1 MDRRYAWQSLKVRLP
16 AGIVLLLLAA
26 LASFAFFAN
35 REVETALLVTAESR
49 LLSASEQIGGILA
62 ESAESQIAILDS
74 LSAHPEIVRF
84 LRAPLGDTRQALQRV
99 LDSVRGRSADD
110 LAVAVRAPNGAFVGS
125 GDTALALIDDGRTTF
140 ESGVGRFVPWG
151 EHVAYRLIAPVVV
164 GGETLGHLVSAQA
177 VEPDPEATR
186 LIVDLIGFQAEL
198 AIGSD
203 SGGVWTDLVT
213 RVEAPPAAATAG
225 AVSRAEGAGGEPIVG
240 VLTRIT
246 GGPRMLWVALPES
259 TILAPQRAFA
269 VRMGTVALMLVLVGG
284 LGGWLLG
291 HRIVGGLVG
300 LAGTAEAIA
309 QGDYARRS
317 GNRGVDEVGRLG
329 RAFDAMADQV
339 QESHDLLEDRVRR
352 RTEEL
357 ETAVQSLEEAQA
369 ELVRKERLALLGE
382 LAGGVGHELRNPLGV
397 MTNAVYYLR
406 TVLADPPEAV
416 NDYLGILH
424 DQIQLSE
431 KIVRDLL
438 DFARIRPPSPAPTDL
453 RDLAETQLT
462 RIGDLEDVLFEWDFP
477 DDLPT
482 AYVDPGQMGQVI
494 QNLMMNAK
502 QAVVASG
509 GGTVTVRA
517 REEDSHVVV
526 EVADTGP
533 GVPPNVAEV
542 IFEPLFTTKARGIGL
557 GLSVSRSLVEANGG
571 RLWLVNGSDRGATF
585 AVSLP
590 VRAEAS

>member
-1 MDRRYAWQSLKVRLP
+1 MDRRSAWQSLEVRLP

-49 LLSASEQIGGILA
+49 LLNASEQIGANLT
-62 ESAESQIAILDS
+62 ESTERQFDILDS
-74 LSAHPEIVRF
+74 LSTHAELVRF
-84 LRAPLGDTRQALQRV
+84 LRAPLDDTDQSARRV
-99 LDSVRGRSADD
+99 LDSVMGPARAD
-110 LAVAVRAPNGAFVGS
+110 RAMALRATNGAVVGS
-125 GDTALALIDDGRTTF
+125 GDTALALISDGRTTF
-140 ESGVGRFVPWG
+140 EGGLGRFVPWG
-151 EHVAYRLIAPVVV
+151 EHVAYRLITPVVQ
-164 GGETLGHLVSAQA
+164 GGDTVGHLIRAQA
-177 VEPDPEATR
+177 VEPNSEASR
-186 LIVDLIGFQAEL
+186 LITDLIGAEAEL

-203 SGGVWTDLVT
+203 SGGLWTDLGT
-213 RVEAPPAAATAG
+213 RVEGPPAAATPG
-225 AVSRAEGAGGEPIVG
+225 GVSRAEGDDGEPIVG
-240 VLTRIT
+240 VLTRIE
-246 GGPRMLWVALPES
+246 GGPWMIWVALPES
-259 TILAPQRAFA
+259 AILAPQRAFA
-269 VRMGTVALMLVLVGG
+269 VRMGTVGLMLVLVSG
-284 LGGWLLG
+284 LGGWFLG

-317 GNRGVDEVGRLG
+317 GNRGVDEVGRLA
-329 RAFDAMADQV
+329 RAFDVMADQV

-357 ETAVQSLEEAQA
+357 ETAVRSLEEAQA

-406 TVLADPPEAV
+406 TVLVDPPEAV
-416 NDYLGILH
+416 SDYLGILH
-424 DQIQLSE
+424 NQIQLSE

-438 DFARIRPPSPAPTDL
+438 DFARIRPPSPAPTDV

-502 QAVVASG
+502 QAVVESG

-517 REEDSHVVV
+517 RDEDSHVVV

-571 RLWLVNGSDRGATF
+571 RLWLVSRPDRGATF
-585 AVSLP
+585 AVRLP
-590 VRAEAS
+590 ARAEAS

>member
-1 MDRRYAWQSLKVRLP
+1 LP
-16 AGIVLLLLAA
+16 AGIALLLLAA

-35 REVETALLVTAESR
+35 REVETALMVTAESR
-49 LLSASEQIGGILA
+49 LVSASEQIGLSLA
-62 ESAESQIAILDS
+62 ESTASQLATQDS
-74 LSAHPEIVRF
+74 LSGHPEIVRF

-99 LDSVRGRSADD
+99 LDSIRGPSADNR
-110 LAVAVRAPNGAFVGS
+110 AVAVRTTNGAVVGS

-140 ESGVGRFVPWG
+140 EAGIGRLVPWG
-151 EHVAYRLIAPVVV
+151 EHVALRLITPVVV
-164 GGETLGHLVSAQA
+164 GGETLGHLINAEA
-177 VEPDPEATR
+177 LEPNPAATR
-186 LIVDLIGFQAEL
+186 MIIELIGFQAEL

-213 RVEAPPAAATAG
+213 RVEAPPAEATPG
-225 AVSRAEGAGGEPIVG
+225 VVSRAEGAGGEPIVG
-240 VLTRIT
+240 ILTRVL
-246 GGPRMLWVALPES
+246 GSPWLLWVALPES
-259 TILAPQRAFA
+259 AILAPQRAFA
-269 VRMGTVALMLVLVGG
+269 VRMVTIALMLVVVGG
-284 LGGWLLG
+284 LGGWFLG

-317 GNRGVDEVGRLG
+317 GNRGMDEVGRLG
-329 RAFDAMADQV
+329 RAFDAMAVQV
-339 QESHDLLEDRVRR
+339 QESHDLLEDRVRQ
-352 RTEEL
+352 RTEDL
-357 ETAVQSLEEAQA
+357 QTAVQSLEEAQA

-416 NDYLGILH
+416 SDYLGILH

-438 DFARIRPPSPAPTDL
+438 DFARIRPPSPAPTDV

-502 QAVVASG
+502 QAVAASG

-517 REEDSHVVV
+517 RAEDARVVV

-571 RLWLVNGSDRGATF
+571 RLWLVDGPEPGATF

-590 VRAEAS
+590 ARAEEA

>member
-1 MDRRYAWQSLKVRLP
+1 
-16 AGIVLLLLAA
+16 
-26 LASFAFFAN
+26 
-35 REVETALLVTAESR
+35 
-49 LLSASEQIGGILA
+49 
-62 ESAESQIAILDS
+62 
-74 LSAHPEIVRF
+74 
-84 LRAPLGDTRQALQRV
+84 
-99 LDSVRGRSADD
+99 
-110 LAVAVRAPNGAFVGS
+110 
-125 GDTALALIDDGRTTF
+125 
-140 ESGVGRFVPWG
+140 
-151 EHVAYRLIAPVVV
+151 
-164 GGETLGHLVSAQA
+164 
-177 VEPDPEATR
+177 
-186 LIVDLIGFQAEL
+186 
-198 AIGSD
+198 
-203 SGGVWTDLVT
+203 
-213 RVEAPPAAATAG
+213 
-225 AVSRAEGAGGEPIVG
+225 
-240 VLTRIT
+240 
-246 GGPRMLWVALPES
+246 MLWVALPES
-259 TILAPQRAFA
+259 AILAPQRAFA
-269 VRMGTVALMLVLVGG
+269 VRMATVALILVLVGG
-284 LGGWLLG
+284 LGGWFLG
-291 HRIVGGLVG
+291 HRVVGGLVG

-317 GNRGVDEVGRLG
+317 GSRGVDEVGRLG

-416 NDYLGILH
+416 SDYLGILH

-438 DFARIRPPSPAPTDL
+438 DFARIRTPSPAPTDL
-453 RDLAETQLT
+453 RQLAETQLT
-462 RIGDLEDVLFEWDFP
+462 RIGDLEDALFEWDFP
-477 DDLPT
+477 EDLPT

-502 QAVVASG
+502 QAVVESG

-517 REEDSHVVV
+517 RDEDSQIVV

-533 GVPPNVAEV
+533 GVAPNVAEV